1 MVTSC
6 CAYNCTQRCTS
17 SSNISFHSFPKN
29 PDLLKEWLTAIRRK
43 NFEPSIYSR
52 ICSNHFTEESF
63 ETSGWSC
70 VPKLKIDAVP
80 SIFDFRK
87 NLPKRKRPTSNIE
100 TTDTNGISSG
110 DHENENRQQSVVDIS
125 LANENNSNDPTDVN
139 SSPLGKRENGNDEQ
153 TTSSISTT
161 SENTRYP
168 NENNLG
174 STHVRANEKTLCNVK
189 DLEIEEINSLE
200 KDEAINY
207 VKLCKKIIE
216 RKNNEIKR
224 LRRKNKRLKI
234 KVSHFK
240 SLFQHPKKKQMP
252 SEQIAV

>member
-1 MVTSC
+1 MNDRSVQLLEKDVSYSC
-6 CAYNCTQRCTS
+6 
-17 SSNISFHSFPKN
+17 
-29 PDLLKEWLTAIRRK
+29 
-43 NFEPSIYSR
+43 FEILY
-52 ICSNHFTEESF
+52 FYY
-63 ETSGWSC
+63 
-70 VPKLKIDAVP
+70 
-80 SIFDFRK
+80 
-87 NLPKRKRPTSNIE
+87 
-100 TTDTNGISSG
+100 
-110 DHENENRQQSVVDIS
+110 
-125 LANENNSNDPTDVN
+125 
-139 SSPLGKRENGNDEQ
+139 
-153 TTSSISTT
+153 
-161 SENTRYP
+161 RYP